1 MSQTPTPN
9 LDEPGNRVFDKNHV
23 SETARFKGKVVL
35 ITGAGRGLGRAIAQ
49 AFAQQGA
56 FLAVNDLTPINLDE
70 TVRSIQAAGGQVR
83 DYIFDICKKTPVQTM
98 VQQVL
103 ADWGRIDILINNAGV
118 SPQAAILDMD
128 EWDWHRTVDVN
139 LGGPFF
145 MLQVVGRVM
154 REQGEGIIVNIA
166 ASEAWM
172 NRLEK
177 QAAFVASKTGLIGLT
192 RAAAQEL
199 AAYGIQVHGIYP
211 DALDQEIAS
220 TQSVVKEILSKCA
233 GH

>member
-1 MSQTPTPN
+1 MSKKPN
-9 LDEPGNRVFDKNHV
+9 PHQDDPRNRVFDKNPV
-23 SETARFKGKVVL
+23 SGKAHFKDQVVL

-56 FLAVNDLTPINLDE
+56 ILAVNDLTPVNLDE
-70 TVRSIQAAGGQVR
+70 TVKIIRAAGGQVR
-83 DYIFDICKKTPVQTM
+83 DYVFDISKKTPVQTM
-98 VQQVL
+98 VQQIQ
-103 ADWGRIDILINNAGV
+103 ADWGRIEILINNAAV

-154 REQGEGIIVNIA
+154 REQGGGTIVNVA

-172 NRLEK
+172 GQLEK
-177 QAAFVASKTGLIGLT
+177 RAAFVASKTGLAGLT

-199 AAYGIQVHGIYP
+199 AAYGIRVHAVYP
-211 DALDQEIAS
+211 ADLDEGAAS
-220 TQSVVKEILSKCA
+220 AESVVQDVLAKCA
-233 GH
+233 P